1 MNQTVVLAGTLDT
14 KGQEYLY
21 VKSLFEELGFTVI
34 LIDTGINPSSVQA
47 DISSAAVAG
56 AVGKDIEALR
66 TRKDRGEAVKAMSE
80 GLVRIIPDLFAK
92 TGAGGMMG
100 LGGSGGTALITPAM
114 RALPLGIPKIM
125 ISTMA
130 GGNVSPYVGSSD
142 LIMFPSIADISGLNR
157 LSRVVFRSAVQ
168 AMAGMLGCTK
178 ALAPDAFPDKPRVAA
193 TMYGVTT
200 DCVTAARKVMEENG
214 YEVIVFHASGN
225 GGKVM
230 EQLIMEGAFCGV
242 LDLTTTEWCDQLY
255 GGIMAA
261 GPARSEAAAR
271 RGIPQVVSVGAM
283 DMVTFGPPETV
294 PAKYQDRKL
303 YPHNPMITVMRT
315 NEEENRELGEI
326 LARKLNMGRGSSVLL
341 LPLKGVSA
349 VDAEGKVFYGP
360 DEDKVLFDTLKK
372 QVDPSGVPII
382 ELDCHIND
390 PAFGEAAAVLLMTML
405 AAGRA

>member
-1 MNQTVVLAGTLDT
+1 MNQTVILAGTLDT
-14 KGQEYLY
+14 KGEEYLY

-34 LIDTGINPSSVQA
+34 LVDAGINPSSVEA
-47 DISSAAVAG
+47 DISAKAVAEAG
-56 AVGKDIEALR
+56 GKDIEKLR
-66 TRKDRGEAVKAMSE
+66 EDKDRGAAVKAMSQ
-80 GLVRIIPDLFAK
+80 GLALIMPHLFAR
-92 TGAGGMMG
+92 TGAGGIMG

-114 RALPLGIPKIM
+114 RTLPLGIPKIM
-125 ISTMA
+125 ISTVA

-142 LIMFPSIADISGLNR
+142 LIMFPSIADIAGLNK

-178 ALAPDAFPDKPRVAA
+178 ALSPDTFPDKPRVAA

-200 DCVTAARKVMEENG
+200 DCVTTARRIMEENG

-230 EQLIMEGAFCGV
+230 EQLISEGAFCGV
-242 LDLTTTEWCDQLY
+242 LDLTTTEWCDELF

-261 GPARSEAAAR
+261 GPARGEAAAR
-271 RGIPQVVSVGAM
+271 TGIPQVVSVGAM

-294 PAKYQDRKL
+294 PAKYRERKL

-315 NEEENRELGEI
+315 NEEENRQLGEN
-326 LARKLNMGRGSSVLL
+326 LARKLNMGRGSTVLL

-360 DEDKVLFDTLKK
+360 DEDRVLFETLKK
-372 QVDPSGVPII
+372 QVDTSGIPII

-390 PAFGEAAAVLLMTML
+390 QAFGEAAAVLLMAML
-405 AAGRA
+405 GSGKE